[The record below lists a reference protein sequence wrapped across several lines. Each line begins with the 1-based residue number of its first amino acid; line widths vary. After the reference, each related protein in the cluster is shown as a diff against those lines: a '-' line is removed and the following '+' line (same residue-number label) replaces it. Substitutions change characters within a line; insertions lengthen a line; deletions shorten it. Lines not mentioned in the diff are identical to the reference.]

1 MKRFACAALLASML
15 FGAAWSA
22 SAAELKTRG
31 SIDVY
36 GQWSQNLYDFNSDVS
51 DSDNHSINQR
61 VRMYFDYVA
70 SQNLKGV
77 VGFEI
82 DTDWGRD
89 AGFGTD
95 QSIRGSSGKDSTKG
109 GSVEIKHAYLDF
121 TYPDTTVNI
130 KAGLQA
136 VALPGVFGSPIFDDD
151 APAIV
156 ASAAINDMFAVTAGF
171 MRGED
176 TLTDN
181 SGYSKSWY
189 TVPLAGTYDVPI
201 GLDTPGDQ
209 QTDAAFLATPIKLD
223 GFAITPYFAYGWVGQ
238 SDSKYYDVKKDA
250 ILKRD
255 AYNLWWLGANAEL
268 TMFDPLTFA
277 ADLMYGSTS
286 GLDENDKGWYGALAA
301 SYKFDM
307 VTPTLF
313 FTYAS
318 GDDDDATDGS
328 EIMPTL
334 SEGWA
339 ISPMTGARAFS
350 TTWDTWG
357 LAGLPQEAGLGMW
370 TVGLKLDKIQ
380 FIDKLTHTLVV
391 AYLKGTS
398 DEDSA
403 QLFDEE
409 SHAFEVYLANTYK
422 IYENLS
428 AIVEFDYFAPD
439 FNDDKFD
446 DADPSAFVAAGFK
459 YKF

>member
-1 MKRFACAALLASML
+1 
-15 FGAAWSA
+15 
-22 SAAELKTRG
+22 
-31 SIDVY
+31 
-36 GQWSQNLYDFNSDVS
+36 
-51 DSDNHSINQR
+51 
-61 VRMYFDYVA
+61 
-70 SQNLKGV
+70 
-77 VGFEI
+77 
-82 DTDWGRD
+82 
-89 AGFGTD
+89 
-95 QSIRGSSGKDSTKG
+95 
-109 GSVEIKHAYLDF
+109 
-121 TYPDTTVNI
+121 
-130 KAGLQA
+130 
-136 VALPGVFGSPIFDDD
+136 
-151 APAIV
+151 
-156 ASAAINDMFAVTAGF
+156 
-171 MRGED
+171 
-176 TLTDN
+176 
-181 SGYSKSWY
+181 
-189 TVPLAGTYDVPI
+189 
-201 GLDTPGDQ
+201 
-209 QTDAAFLATPIKLD
+209 
-223 GFAITPYFAYGWVGQ
+223 
-238 SDSKYYDVKKDA
+238 
-250 ILKRD
+250 
-255 AYNLWWLGANAEL
+255 
-268 TMFDPLTFA
+268 
-277 ADLMYGSTS
+277 MYGSTS

-357 LAGLPQEAGLGMW
+357 LTDLPQEAGLAMW

-380 FIDKLTHTLVV
+380 FIDNLTHTLVV

>member
-15 FGAAWSA
+15 FGAAWTA
-22 SAAELKTRG
+22 SAELKTRG

-36 GQWSQNLYDFNSDVS
+36 GQWSQNLYDFDSETSDA
-51 DSDNHSINQR
+51 DNHSINQR

-77 VGFEI
+77 VGFEV
-82 DTDWGRD
+82 DTDWGMD

-95 QSIRGSSGKDSTKG
+95 QSIRGSKGKNSASG

-121 TYPDTTVNI
+121 TYPDSVVKI

-156 ASAAINDMFAVTAGF
+156 VSAPINDMFTVSAGF
-171 MRGED
+171 MRDSDTRTDNTVRSGAAGNED
-176 TLTDN
+176 TEL
-181 SGYSKSWY
+181 
-189 TVPLAGTYDVPI
+189 
-201 GLDTPGDQ
+201 
-209 QTDAAFLATPIKLD
+209 DAAFLATPIKLD
-223 GFAITPYFAYGWVGQ
+223 GFAITPYFAYGWVGE
-238 SDSKYYDVKKDA
+238 DRDTF
-250 ILKRD
+250 D
-255 AYNLWWLGANAEL
+255 AYNVWWLGANAEL

-277 ADLMYGSTS
+277 ADLIYGATA
-286 GLDENDKGWYGALAA
+286 GLDNNDKGWYGALAA

-328 EIMPTL
+328 EIMPQL

-370 TVGLKLDKIQ
+370 TVGLQLDKIK
-380 FIDKLTHTLVV
+380 FIDNLTHTLVV
-391 AYLKGTS
+391 AYLRGTS
-398 DEDSA
+398 DDDSA
-403 QLFDEE
+403 QLIDRD
-409 SHAFEVYLANTYK
+409 SHAWEVYFANTYK

-428 AIVEFDYFAPD
+428 AIVEFDYFAPSI
-439 FNDDKFD
+439 NDDKMKGE
-446 DADPSAFVAAGFK
+446 DPSAFVAAGFK

>member
-31 SIDVY
+31 NIDVY
-36 GQWSQNLYDFNSDVS
+36 GQWSQNLYDFDSDTS
-51 DSDNHSINQR
+51 DTDNHSINQR

-82 DTDWGRD
+82 DTDWGFD

-95 QSIRGSSGKDSTKG
+95 QSNRGSSTRDN
-109 GSVEIKHAYLDF
+109 GSVEVKHAYIDF
-121 TYPDTTVNI
+121 TYPDSTVKI

-156 ASAAINDMFAVTAGF
+156 VSAPINDMFAVSAGF
-171 MRGED
+171 MRD
-176 TLTDN
+176 KDSNTDN
-181 SGYSKSWY
+181 ISSTAKDSE
-189 TVPLAGTYDVPI
+189 L
-201 GLDTPGDQ
+201 
-209 QTDAAFLATPIKLD
+209 DAAFLATPVKLD
-223 GFAITPYFAYGWVGQ
+223 GFAFTPYFAYGWVGEDFET
-238 SDSKYYDVKKDA
+238 SE
-250 ILKRD
+250 
-255 AYNLWWLGANAEL
+255 AYNVWWLGANAEL
-268 TMFDPLTFA
+268 TMFAPLTFA

-286 GLDENDKGWYGALAA
+286 GQDNNDKGWYGALAA

-328 EIMPTL
+328 EVMPQL

-350 TTWDTWG
+350 TAWDTWG
-357 LAGLPQEAGLGMW
+357 LNGLDQEAGLAMW
-370 TVGLKLDKIQ
+370 TVGLKLDKIK
-380 FIDKLTHTLVV
+380 FIDNLTHTLVV

-398 DEDSA
+398 NQDSAQRFDEDS
-403 QLFDEE
+403 
-409 SHAFEVYLANTYK
+409 HAWEVYFANNYK

-428 AIVEFDYFAPD
+428 AIVEFDYFAPS
-439 FNDDKFD
+439 FNDDKMKD
-446 DADPSAFVAAGFK
+446 EDPAAYVAAGFK

>member
-15 FGAAWSA
+15 FGAAWTA
-22 SAAELKTRG
+22 SAELKTRG

-36 GQWSQNLYDFNSDVS
+36 GQWSQNLYDFNSETS

-70 SQNLKGV
+70 SKNLKGV
-77 VGFEI
+77 VGFEV
-82 DTDWGRD
+82 DTDWGID

-95 QSIRGSSGKDSTKG
+95 QAIRGSKGKDSKAG

-121 TYPDTTVNI
+121 TYPDSVVTI

-156 ASAAINDMFAVTAGF
+156 ASAAINDMFTVTAGF
-171 MRGED
+171 MRGAD
-176 TLTDN
+176 SQTDN
-181 SGYSKSWY
+181 IIQSGK
-189 TVPLAGTYDVPI
+189 TEDNEV
-201 GLDTPGDQ
+201 
-209 QTDAAFLATPIKLD
+209 DAAVLLTPIKLD
-223 GFAITPYFAYGWVGQ
+223 GFAITPYFAYGWVGEDRETAE
-238 SDSKYYDVKKDA
+238 S
-250 ILKRD
+250 
-255 AYNLWWLGANAEL
+255 YNIWWLGANAEL

-286 GLDENDKGWYGALAA
+286 GLDDNNKGWYGALAA

-318 GDDDDATDGS
+318 GDDDNLSDGS
-328 EIMPTL
+328 EIMPQL
-334 SEGWA
+334 SEDWA
-339 ISPMTGARAFS
+339 ISPMTGTRAFS
-350 TTWDTWG
+350 TSWDTWG
-357 LAGLPQEAGLGMW
+357 LSNLPQEAGLGMW
-370 TVGLKLDKIQ
+370 TLGLQLDKIK
-380 FIDKLTHTLVV
+380 FIDNLTHKLVI
-391 AYLKGTS
+391 AYLHGTS
-398 DEDSA
+398 DDDSA
-403 QLFDEE
+403 QLFDKD
-409 SHAFEVYLANTYK
+409 SHAWEIYFANTYK

-428 AIVEFDYFAPD
+428 AIVEFDYFAPS
-439 FNDDKFD
+439 FNDDKMED
-446 DADPSAFVAAGFK
+446 EDPAAYVAAGFK

>member
-36 GQWSQNLYDFNSDVS
+36 GQWSQNLYDFNSDNP

-82 DTDWGRD
+82 DTDWGFD

-95 QSIRGSSGKDSTKG
+95 QSNRGSSTSTT
-109 GSVEIKHAYLDF
+109 GSVEIKHAYIDF
-121 TYPDTTVNI
+121 TYPDSVVNI
-130 KAGLQA
+130 KAGMQA

-156 ASAAINDMFAVTAGF
+156 VSAPINDMFALTAGF
-171 MRGED
+171 MRGQD
-176 TLTDN
+176 TNTDN
-181 SGYSKSWY
+181 IVSTPK
-189 TVPLAGTYDVPI
+189 DKE
-201 GLDTPGDQ
+201 LD
-209 QTDAAFLATPIKLD
+209 ASFLAAPIKLD
-223 GFAITPYFAYGWVGQ
+223 GFAITPYFAYGWVGEDYKT
-238 SDSKYYDVKKDA
+238 SE
-250 ILKRD
+250 
-255 AYNLWWLGANAEL
+255 AYNVWWLGANAEL

-286 GLDENDKGWYGALAA
+286 GLDENDNGWYGALAA

-318 GDDDDATDGS
+318 GDNDDATDGS

-334 SEGWA
+334 SEGWN
-339 ISPMTGARAFS
+339 ISPMTGIRAFS

-357 LAGLPQEAGLGMW
+357 LSGLPQEAGLGMW
-370 TVGLKLDKIQ
+370 TAGLKLDKIK
-380 FIDKLTHTLVV
+380 FIDNLTHTLVI

-398 DEDSA
+398 DQDSA
-403 QLFDEE
+403 QLFDED
-409 SHAFEVYLANTYK
+409 SHAWEVYLANTYK

-428 AIVEFDYFAPD
+428 AVVEFDYFAPS
-439 FNDDKFD
+439 FNDDKMD
-446 DADPSAFVAAGFK
+446 DEDPSAFVAAGFK

>member
-51 DSDNHSINQR
+51 DPDNHSINQR

-82 DTDWGRD
+82 DTDWGFD

-95 QSIRGSSGKDSTKG
+95 QSNRGSSTSTT
-109 GSVEIKHAYLDF
+109 GSVEIKHAYIDF
-121 TYPDTTVNI
+121 TYPDSVVNI
-130 KAGLQA
+130 KAGMQA

-156 ASAAINDMFAVTAGF
+156 VSAPINDMFALTAGF
-171 MRGED
+171 MRGQD
-176 TLTDN
+176 TNTDN
-181 SGYSKSWY
+181 IVSTPK
-189 TVPLAGTYDVPI
+189 DKE
-201 GLDTPGDQ
+201 LD
-209 QTDAAFLATPIKLD
+209 ASFLAAPIKLD
-223 GFAITPYFAYGWVGQ
+223 GFAITPYFAYGWVGEDYKT
-238 SDSKYYDVKKDA
+238 SE
-250 ILKRD
+250 
-255 AYNLWWLGANAEL
+255 AYNVWWLGANAEL

-286 GLDENDKGWYGALAA
+286 GLDENDHGWYGALAA

-357 LAGLPQEAGLGMW
+357 LTGLPQEAGLGMW
-370 TVGLKLDKIQ
+370 TVGLKLDKIK
-380 FIDKLTHTLVV
+380 FIDNLTHTLVI

-398 DEDSA
+398 DQDSA
-403 QLFDEE
+403 QLFDED
-409 SHAFEVYLANTYK
+409 SHAWEVYFANTYK

-428 AIVEFDYFAPD
+428 AIVEFDYFAPS
-439 FNDDKFD
+439 FNDDKMED
-446 DADPSAFVAAGFK
+446 EDPSAFVAAGFK

>member
-36 GQWSQNLYDFNSDVS
+36 GQWSQNLYDFNSDNP
-51 DSDNHSINQR
+51 DADNHSINQR

-82 DTDWGRD
+82 DTDWGFD

-95 QSIRGSSGKDSTKG
+95 QSNRGSSTSTTG
-109 GSVEIKHAYLDF
+109 AVEVKHAYIDF

-130 KAGLQA
+130 KAGLQP

-151 APAIV
+151 APAFV
-156 ASAAINDMFAVTAGF
+156 VSAPINDMFALTAGF
-171 MRGED
+171 MRDQD
-176 TLTDN
+176 TNTDN
-181 SGYSKSWY
+181 IVSTAK
-189 TVPLAGTYDVPI
+189 DQE
-201 GLDTPGDQ
+201 LD
-209 QTDAAFLATPIKLD
+209 ASFLAAPIKLD
-223 GFAITPYFAYGWVGQ
+223 GFAITPYFAYGWVGE
-238 SDSKYYDVKKDA
+238 DRETA
-250 ILKRD
+250 E
-255 AYNLWWLGANAEL
+255 AYNIWWLGANAEL

-318 GDDDDATDGS
+318 GDDDDAGDGS
-328 EIMPTL
+328 EIMPQL

-339 ISPMTGARAFS
+339 ISPMTGARAFN

-357 LAGLPQEAGLGMW
+357 LTGLPQEAGLAMW
-370 TVGLKLDKIQ
+370 TAGLKLDKIQ
-380 FIDKLTHTLVV
+380 FIDNLTHTLVV

>member
-36 GQWSQNLYDFNSDVS
+36 GQWSQNLYDFNSDIS
-51 DSDNHSINQR
+51 DADNNSINQR

-82 DTDWGRD
+82 DTDWGFD

-95 QSIRGSSGKDSTKG
+95 QSNRGSSTSTT
-109 GSVEIKHAYLDF
+109 GSVEIKHAYIDF
-121 TYPDTTVNI
+121 TYPDSVVNI
-130 KAGLQA
+130 KAGMQA

-156 ASAAINDMFAVTAGF
+156 VSAPINDMFALTAGF
-171 MRGED
+171 MRGQD
-176 TLTDN
+176 TNTDN
-181 SGYSKSWY
+181 IVSTPK
-189 TVPLAGTYDVPI
+189 DKE
-201 GLDTPGDQ
+201 LD
-209 QTDAAFLATPIKLD
+209 ASFLAAPIKLD
-223 GFAITPYFAYGWVGQ
+223 GFAITPYFAYGWVGEDYKT
-238 SDSKYYDVKKDA
+238 SE
-250 ILKRD
+250 
-255 AYNLWWLGANAEL
+255 AYNVWWLGANAEL

-286 GLDENDKGWYGALAA
+286 GLDENDNGWYGALAA

-318 GDDDDATDGS
+318 GDNDDATDGS

-334 SEGWA
+334 SEGWN
-339 ISPMTGARAFS
+339 ISPMTGIRAFS

-357 LAGLPQEAGLGMW
+357 LTGLPQEAGLGMW
-370 TVGLKLDKIQ
+370 TAGLKLDKIQ
-380 FIDKLTHTLVV
+380 FIDNLSHTLVV

-398 DEDSA
+398 DQDSA
-403 QLFDEE
+403 QLFDDD
-409 SHAFEVYLANTYK
+409 SHAWEVYLANTYK

-428 AIVEFDYFAPD
+428 AVVEFDYFAPS
-439 FNDDKFD
+439 FNDDKID
-446 DADPSAFVAAGFK
+446 DEDPSAFVAAGFK

>member
-36 GQWSQNLYDFNSDVS
+36 GQWSQNLYDFNSDIS
-51 DSDNHSINQR
+51 DADNHSINQR

-82 DTDWGRD
+82 DTDWGFD

-95 QSIRGSSGKDSTKG
+95 QSNRGSSTSTTG
-109 GSVEIKHAYLDF
+109 AVEIKHAYIDF
-121 TYPDTTVNI
+121 TYPDSVVNI
-130 KAGLQA
+130 KAGMQA

-156 ASAAINDMFAVTAGF
+156 VSAPINDMFALTAGF
-171 MRGED
+171 MRGQD
-176 TLTDN
+176 TNTDN
-181 SGYSKSWY
+181 IVSTAK
-189 TVPLAGTYDVPI
+189 DKE
-201 GLDTPGDQ
+201 LD
-209 QTDAAFLATPIKLD
+209 ASFLAAPIKLD
-223 GFAITPYFAYGWVGQ
+223 GFAITPYFAYGWVGEDYKT
-238 SDSKYYDVKKDA
+238 SE
-250 ILKRD
+250 

-277 ADLMYGSTS
+277 ADLMYGSTT
-286 GLDENDKGWYGALAA
+286 GLDENDNGWYGALAA

-318 GDDDDATDGS
+318 GDNDDATDGS

-334 SEGWA
+334 SEGWN
-339 ISPMTGARAFS
+339 ISPMTGIRAFS

-357 LAGLPQEAGLGMW
+357 LTGLQQEAGLAMW

-380 FIDKLTHTLVV
+380 FIDNLTHTLVV

-403 QLFDEE
+403 QLFDDD
-409 SHAFEVYLANTYK
+409 SHAWEVYLANTYK

-428 AIVEFDYFAPD
+428 AVVEFDYFAPS
-439 FNDDKFD
+439 FNDDKID
-446 DADPSAFVAAGFK
+446 DEDPSAFVAAGFK

>member
-51 DSDNHSINQR
+51 DADNNSINQR

-130 KAGLQA
+130 KAGLQP

-156 ASAAINDMFAVTAGF
+156 VSAPINDMFALTAGF
-171 MRGED
+171 MRDTD

-181 SGYSKSWY
+181 DRRYDLTTKSWK
-189 TVPLAGTYDVPI
+189 
-201 GLDTPGDQ
+201 
-209 QTDAAFLATPIKLD
+209 DASDKEKDAERDASFLAAPIKLD
-223 GFAITPYFAYGWVGQ
+223 GFAITPYFAYGWVGEDYKT
-238 SDSKYYDVKKDA
+238 SE
-250 ILKRD
+250 
-255 AYNLWWLGANAEL
+255 AYNIWWLGANAEL

-286 GLDENDKGWYGALAA
+286 GLDENNKGWYGALAA

-318 GDDDDATDGS
+318 GDDDDAGDGS
-328 EIMPTL
+328 EIMPQL

-357 LAGLPQEAGLGMW
+357 LTDLPQEAGLAMW

-380 FIDKLTHTLVV
+380 FIDNLTHTLVV

-398 DEDSA
+398 DEDSD

>member
-51 DSDNHSINQR
+51 DADNHSINQR

-95 QSIRGSSGKDSTKG
+95 QSIRGSSGKDFTKG
-109 GSVEIKHAYLDF
+109 GSVEIKHAYIDF

-130 KAGLQA
+130 KAGLQP

-156 ASAAINDMFAVTAGF
+156 VSAPINDMFAVTAGF
-171 MRGED
+171 MRDED
-176 TLTDN
+176 TNTDN
-181 SGYSKSWY
+181 IVSTAK
-189 TVPLAGTYDVPI
+189 
-201 GLDTPGDQ
+201 DQ
-209 QTDAAFLATPIKLD
+209 KDQERDASFLAAPIKLD
-223 GFAITPYFAYGWVGQ
+223 GFAITPYFAYGWVGE
-238 SDSKYYDVKKDA
+238 DRETDE
-250 ILKRD
+250 

-277 ADLMYGSTS
+277 ADLMYGSTT
-286 GLDENDKGWYGALAA
+286 GLDENDHGWYGALAA

-357 LAGLPQEAGLGMW
+357 LTGLPQEAGLAMW

-380 FIDKLTHTLVV
+380 FIDKLSHTLVV